1 MTSDPLDGVR
11 TEVESLDSRPVAEH
25 VPALG
30 RALDAIVRELD
41 ELARSIPPAR

>member
-1 MTSDPLDGVR
+1 VAGDHLDAVR
-11 TEVESLDSRPVAEH
+11 SEVADLADRPIGEH

-41 ELARSIPPAR
+41 DLARSIPPAR

>member
-1 MTSDPLDGVR
+1 MDPIRDELSALD
-11 TEVESLDSRPVAEH
+11 DRPLGEH